1 MGQGNSIFDDFK
13 IFESEKEKEA
23 KRKKQ
28 LYELRRR

>member
-1 MGQGNSIFDDFK
+1 MGQGNSIFDEFR

-28 LYELRRR
+28 L